1 MKKKIVVFI
10 IIVISITLTACS
22 KNQSSSSDTKQKG
35 NSKIEIVASFHAI
48 GEFAKAVGGNKVEVK
63 VIIPDGTE
71 PHDFEPKAMDIAR
84 MSEARMFV
92 YNGLGMEAWADK
104 VMASINSTELVK
116 VDTSKEADL
125 ITNGKPEEIKE
136 HGQYDPHLWLSL
148 KGAQK
153 QAKNIE
159 VALVKV
165 DPSNSDYYSE
175 NYKELY
181 NKLEKLYTE
190 YLAKFKTIKN
200 KNFVTGHAAFAYL
213 CRDFGLEQNSVE
225 NVFAE
230 GEPSANRLR
239 ELVDYCKANSIKV
252 IFLED
257 MASPKISETL
267 AREVNAK
274 VAKIYTV
281 ESKENNMGYLESM
294 TYNLQKIYESLK

>member
-1 MKKKIVVFI
+1 MKKKLVVFI
-10 IIVISITLTACS
+10 IIVLSITLAACG
-22 KNQSSSSDTKQKG
+22 KNETNSSETKQKG

-84 MSEARMFV
+84 MSEARLFV
-92 YNGLGMEAWADK
+92 YNGLGMEAWAEK
-104 VMASINSTELVK
+104 VIASINSTELVK
-116 VDTSKEADL
+116 VDTSTGADL
-125 ITNGKPEEIKE
+125 ITNGKPEDIKQ

-153 QAKNIE
+153 QAQNIE
-159 VALVKV
+159 AALVKV
-165 DPSNSDYYSE
+165 DPSNKDYYNK
-175 NYKELY
+175 NYKEFY
-181 NKLEKLYTE
+181 NKLEKLYIE
-190 YLAKFKTIKN
+190 YLNKFKTIKN
-200 KNFVTGHAAFAYL
+200 KDFVTGHAAFAYL

-225 NVFAE
+225 SVFAE

-239 ELVDYCKANSIKV
+239 ELVDYCKANAIKV
-252 IFLED
+252 VFLED

-274 VAKIYTV
+274 VAKIYTI
-281 ESKENNMGYLESM
+281 ESRENNMDYVESM

>member
-10 IIVISITLTACS
+10 IIVLTFTLTACS
-22 KNQSSSSDTKQKG
+22 KNQSGSSESEQKG
-35 NSKIEIVASFHAI
+35 NSKIQIVASFQAI
-48 GEFAKAVGGNKVEVK
+48 GEFAKAVGGDKVQVK
-63 VIIPDGTE
+63 VIVPAGTE

-84 MSEARMFV
+84 MSEARLFV
-92 YNGLGMEAWADK
+92 YNGLGMEAWAEK
-104 VMASINSTELVK
+104 VIASINSEELVK
-116 VDTSKEADL
+116 VDTSKEANL

-153 QAKNIE
+153 QAQNIE
-159 VALVKV
+159 AALVKA
-165 DPSNSDYYSE
+165 DPSNSDYYSK
-175 NYKELY
+175 NYKGFY
-181 NKLEKLYTE
+181 DKLEKLYTE
-190 YLAKFKTIKN
+190 YLSKFKTIKN

-230 GEPSANRLR
+230 GEPSPNRLR
-239 ELVDYCKANSIKV
+239 ELVDYCRANSINV

-281 ESKENNMGYLESM
+281 ESSENNMDYIESM
-294 TYNLQKIYESLK
+294 TYNLKKIYESLK